1 VAGALDVTFLSAAE
15 LRAVF
20 SSRELSP
27 VEAFDALAER
37 IEAVDPGIN
46 AFTTLCLERARTESG
61 LAETAYREGRA
72 RPLEGLPVGIK
83 DFFDTEGVRTTF
95 GSPMCA
101 DNVPGRDAT
110 AVSRLRDA
118 GAIVV
123 GKTATHE
130 WAWGITSAN
139 PHFGP
144 TRNPWSPDR
153 ISGGSSGGSAAA
165 LATGQVPLALG
176 SDTGGSIRVPS
187 AFCGTVGLK
196 PTWGRIS
203 GAGAMALARS
213 LDHPGPMARTPADA
227 ALLLAALAGRD
238 RADPATAEAPEGD
251 VTPEL
256 APLPYGLRVGY
267 SPDLQQVELAPD
279 VATVYDDAL
288 RTLSGLGFELVEV
301 SLPEVARAFE
311 TFGVIQRAEALHT
324 HRELGLYPARR
335 EEYGSDV
342 RSRLDLATETTLE
355 DYLRAT
361 EERRRLRAAFA
372 RAFSEVDLLVSPVSA
387 GPPAIIWEEEV
398 EHLGQRISFREL
410 VMSNTVPQDLT
421 GHPACAVRAG
431 FDGLGIP
438 VAVQLTGPAWSE
450 MLVLEACQAFVD
462 ATLDVQRPWP
472 HTVAS
477 AA

>member
-1 VAGALDVTFLSAAE
+1 VAGALDVAFLPAVE
-15 LRAVF
+15 LRAAF
-20 SSRELSP
+20 ASGQLSP
-27 VEAFDALAER
+27 VEAIDTLAER
-37 IEAVDPGIN
+37 IATVDPGIN
-46 AFTTLCLERARTESG
+46 AFTTLCLERARTEAG
-61 LAETAYREGRA
+61 RAEAAYREKRA

-95 GSPMCA
+95 GSPMRA
-101 DNVPGRDAT
+101 DNVPVRDAT

-130 WAWGITSAN
+130 WAWGITNAN

-176 SDTGGSIRVPS
+176 SDTGGSIRAPS

-196 PTWGRIS
+196 PSWGRIS
-203 GAGAMALARS
+203 GAGAMTLARS

-238 RADPATAEAPEGD
+238 SADPATAETPEGD
-251 VTPEL
+251 VSPEL
-256 APLPYGLRVGY
+256 PPLPDGLRVGY
-267 SPDLQQVELAPD
+267 SRDLQQVALAPD
-279 VATVYDDAL
+279 VLTVYDTAL
-288 RTLSGLGFELVEV
+288 RGLSGLGFELVEV

-311 TFGVIQRAEALHT
+311 IFGVIQRAEALHT

-335 EEYGSDV
+335 DEYGPDV
-342 RSRLDLATETTLE
+342 RARLELATDVTLD

-361 EERRRLRAAFA
+361 EERRGLRAAFA

-398 EHLGQRISFREL
+398 EHLGQLISFREL

-450 MLVLEACQAFVD
+450 MLVLGACQAFFD
-462 ATLDVQRPWP
+462 ATPDVQRPWP
-472 HTVAS
+472 RAVESLA
-477 AA
+477 